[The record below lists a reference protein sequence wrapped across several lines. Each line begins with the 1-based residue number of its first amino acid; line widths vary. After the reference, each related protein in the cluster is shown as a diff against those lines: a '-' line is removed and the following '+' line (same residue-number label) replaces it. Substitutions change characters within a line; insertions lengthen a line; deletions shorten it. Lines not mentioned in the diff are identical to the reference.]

1 MGERLA
7 SHHCYLLTAGP
18 QCCVDRLRHPPKA
31 DIQNAVGPIIN
42 SKFQPLAA
50 SALLCRQTFGGAG
63 GGSAK
68 GQKLTSA
75 IADSCQTAARY
86 VRRGRDTRQHIA
98 AKLEG
103 MQYVIPQV
111 HYMNWRAG
119 ARLAFPD
126 RTRGG

>member
-1 MGERLA
+1 MA
-7 SHHCYLLTAGP
+7 SRHRENYLTLP
-18 QCCVDRLRHPPKA
+18 IA
-31 DIQNAVGPIIN
+31 DFCNKI
-42 SKFQPLAA
+42 
-50 SALLCRQTFGGAG
+50 
-63 GGSAK
+63 